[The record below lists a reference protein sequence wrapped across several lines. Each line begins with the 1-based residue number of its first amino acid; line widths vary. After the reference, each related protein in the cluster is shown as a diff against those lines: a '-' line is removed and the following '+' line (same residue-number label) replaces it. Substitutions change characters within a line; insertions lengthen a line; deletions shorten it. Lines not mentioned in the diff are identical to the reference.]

1 MNYINIMNNIFIKN
15 YYINNNNRFHFYTVT
30 IHYNTLYFVL
40 YTLFKFYVLTLPL
53 KSRYEKYIDL
63 ENYFKE
69 NLN

>member
-1 MNYINIMNNIFIKN
+1 MNNIFIKLRIVF
-15 YYINNNNRFHFYTVT
+15 INDNDRFLFYTIT
-30 IHYNTLYFVL
+30 IHYNILYFVL